1 MGITKCSPASRCVVD
16 DVYLSV
22 RLFVYYVYV
31 YYVYVTVY
39 VHFSSA
45 MAV

>member
-1 MGITKCSPASRCVVD
+1 MMS
-16 DVYLSV
+16 VYLSV
-22 RLFVYYVYV
+22 RLFVYDVYV
-31 YYVYVTVY
+31 YVYVTVY

>member
-1 MGITKCSPASRCVVD
+1 MMS
-16 DVYLSV
+16 VYLSV
-22 RLFVYYVYV
+22 RLFVYYV
-31 YYVYVTVY
+31 YVYVTVY

>member
-1 MGITKCSPASRCVVD
+1 MMS
-16 DVYLSV
+16 VYLSV